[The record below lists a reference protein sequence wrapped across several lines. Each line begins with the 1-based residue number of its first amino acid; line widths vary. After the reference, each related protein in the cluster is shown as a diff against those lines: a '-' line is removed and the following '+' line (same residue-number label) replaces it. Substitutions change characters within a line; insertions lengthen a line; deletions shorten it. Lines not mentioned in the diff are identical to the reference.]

1 MKKVVAFALLL
12 LLFSLM
18 STSMASITPVKVERV
33 KDVCFIKVKGDHRT
47 QSFLFHYDNLS
58 PNSQTVHAEFRP
70 QSGLGFTI
78 HVPVIKGGS
87 MDVRLTSDF
96 GMTMN
101 FQIEVDGERILKD
114 TVVIPPP
121 T

>member
-1 MKKVVAFALLL
+1 MKKVIALVLPLL
-12 LLFSLM
+12 FFSLM
-18 STSMASITPVKVERV
+18 SIGMAETTPVKVKRV

-47 QSFLFHYDNLS
+47 QSFWFHYDNLS

-70 QSGLGFTI
+70 QSGLWFTI

-96 GMTMN
+96 GMAMN

-121 T
+121 G